1 MTGVRSD
8 LVFAIGLMIGFAVY
22 GPAKR
27 WLVGLRKALADLL
40 NRPDRRRAHTMKLLF
55 IFVTMHPVPWLIGV
69 GVPFALY
76 QILMDPLRTMWLW
89 LSAGVAVAVGAMVV
103 YDSRVAAGN
112 RG

>member
-8 LVFAIGLMIGFAVY
+8 LVFVIGLMIGFAVY

-27 WLVGLRKALADLL
+27 WVIGLRNALTDLL
-40 NRPDRRRAHTMKLLF
+40 NRPERRRAHTMKLLF

-76 QILMDPLRTMWLW
+76 RILVDPLRTTWLW
-89 LSAGVAVAVGAMVV
+89 LSAGVAIAVAAMIW
-103 YDSRVAAGN
+103 YDSRIGSRTRA
-112 RG
+112 